1 MADSLPRVSFAR
13 RPILV
18 FWETTVACPLS
29 CRHCRASAVHD
40 PLPGQMDLAESLGLV
55 EQVAELGPPRPVLVM
70 TGGDCLSRPDLLELA
85 AHAQRLGVPVALS
98 PSVSPKLE
106 PSVMAEM
113 SRLGVKAVS
122 VSLDGAGPATHDRVR
137 GVDGHYQATIETITW
152 LLQMG
157 FRVQVNTTVMR
168 SNLSE
173 LADIAA
179 LLLRL
184 GVPIWEVFFLIE
196 VGRGEELRSPTAAEN
211 EEVCQFLF
219 ETSRH
224 PLLVR
229 TVEAPFFRRVVAE
242 RRSGREFA
250 GPLYQRLCARLAELA
265 GPGGR
270 PPRPQTVGT
279 RDGMGVVFVSH
290 DGVVR
295 PSGFLPL
302 AVGDLRRQ
310 RLAEVYRESPLL
322 QSIRAAEF
330 SGRCG
335 HCPYRQLCGGSR
347 ARAYA
352 ASGDPLGEDPGC
364 AFQPAAA

>member
-1 MADSLPRVSFAR
+1 MEEPARRVTFAE

-29 CRHCRASAVHD
+29 CRHCRASAVHH
-40 PLPGQMDLAESLGLV
+40 PLPGQLDHAESLDLV
-55 EQVAELGPPRPVLVM
+55 DQVAELGQPRPVLVM
-70 TGGDCLSRPDLLELA
+70 PGGDCLARPDLKELV
-85 AHAQRLGVPVALS
+85 AHARTLGVPVALS
-98 PSVSPKLE
+98 PSVSPQLDR
-106 PSVMAEM
+106 STMAEM
-113 SRLGVKAVS
+113 KSLGVKAVS
-122 VSLDGAGPATHDRVR
+122 VSLDGSTPTTHERVR
-137 GVDGHYQATIETITW
+137 GVDGHFQATVDAIRW
-152 LLQMG
+152 LVEMG

-168 SNLSE
+168 SNLEE
-173 LADIAA
+173 LADVAA

-184 GVPIWEVFFLIE
+184 AVPIWEVFFLIE
-196 VGRGEELRSPTAAEN
+196 VGRGEDLRSPTAEEN
-211 EEVCQFLF
+211 EEVCHFLY

-242 RRSGREFA
+242 RRSGADFS
-250 GPLYQRLCARLAELA
+250 GPLYLRLRTRLQELA

-290 DGVVR
+290 DGLVR
-295 PSGFLPL
+295 PSGFLPM

-322 QSIRAAEF
+322 RSIRAAEF

-335 HCPYRQLCGGSR
+335 SCAYRQLCGGSR
-347 ARAYA
+347 ARAFA
-352 ASGDPLGEDPGC
+352 AGGDPLGEDPGC
-364 AFQPAAA
+364 AYRPAA